1 MSVYLAPNRPRS
13 VTITL
18 WGIFLLGAWNVAR
31 SIALVQQ
38 SAVLLTLEVR
48 PDPRWHLIISL
59 VWAIA
64 FLALAFALWQ
74 KQPFARQAIPLLLLL
89 YGLYELSLLVI
100 FVQSPPARLT
110 WLLNTLAYVGVILF
124 AHQALNRPAAQAY
137 FAKSFLR
144 EENRK

>member
-18 WGIFLLGAWNVAR
+18 WGVFLLGVWNVAR
-31 SIALVQQ
+31 AIALVQQ
-38 SAVLLTLEVR
+38 SAVLLTLDVQ
-48 PDPRWHLIISL
+48 PDPRLHLIMAL

-89 YGLYELSLLVI
+89 YALYELSLLVI
-100 FVQSPPARLT
+100 FVQSPLARRS
-110 WLLNTLAYVGVILF
+110 WLLNTLAYIETILF
-124 AHQALNRPAAQAY
+124 AHWALNRSAAQAY
-137 FAKSFLR
+137 FAKSFRR
-144 EENRK
+144 EER